1 MIIIIVLKLNL
12 GVDPEQ
18 DLDHGSG
25 GSSWIDLDQHR
36 NKSDYY
42 HNFKTRLGADLG
54 QRLGHESG
62 ESTRVDQVNIR
73 IKIVIIVVLKPDL
86 RIDSGQVLG
95 HELEGSNK
103 VDSCQCI
110 DKSDCLY
117 NFKTQSRS

>member
-1 MIIIIVLKLNL
+1 MIIIIILKLNL
-12 GVDPEQ
+12 EVNLKQ

-25 GSSWIDLDQHR
+25 ESSWIDLDQHK

-42 HNFKTRLGADLG
+42 HNLKTRLGVDPE

-62 ESTRVDQVNIR
+62 VSTRVDQVNIR

-86 RIDSGQVLG
+86 RIDSGQILG
-95 HELEGSNK
+95 HELEGSNN

-110 DKSDCLY
+110 DKSDCFH
-117 NFKTQSRS
+117 NFKTQSGS